1 MGAKLETRTQMAAE
15 IEMCSWSGRT
25 SASAKRSVAAISANC
40 DLVKNA
46 FLAYL
51 NSLLGKNLYTNEH
64 VAIKLEPM
72 KSRAPQLHLEYKYY
86 KLMSNPST
94 SLNASKRF

>member
-1 MGAKLETRTQMAAE
+1 MAAE

-25 SASAKRSVAAISANC
+25 SASAKKSAAAISANC
-40 DLVKNA
+40 DLVITIIVA
-46 FLAYL
+46 FLIR
-51 NSLLGKNLYTNEH
+51 LGKNLYTNEH

-94 SLNASKRF
+94 SLNASKRL